1 MQVFSVKIE
10 KFLKYDYKTRLTLFA
25 IAVFWVIFFLVFFSQ
40 YFRPQLLKVSFYD
53 VGQGDAIFIETPARY
68 QILIDGGPGPK
79 VLEEIAKDM
88 PFYDRTVDLLIAT
101 HFDADHISG
110 LIDMLERYQVGAIL
124 LPRRRA
130 DTALSRKFLHEV
142 KEEGTVIKEGIRS
155 QNFQKIE
162 LPGEV
167 EFEIL
172 NPLEE
177 KKYKNDNDA
186 GIVNLVR
193 YGDIEF
199 LLLADVGREVE
210 RSLSPLLP
218 QGIEVVKV
226 AHHGSKS
233 SSDEQFLSAIS
244 PELFVI
250 QVGKD
255 NRYGHPAKETL
266 ATLALVGAPLWR
278 TDSRGTLTILSD
290 GKRYWV
296 K

>member
-1 MQVFSVKIE
+1 MQINIE
-10 KFLKYDYKTRLTLFA
+10 KFLKYDYKTRLVLFSTCLFLL
-25 IAVFWVIFFLVFFSQ
+25 ILGLVFLSQ
-40 YFRPQLLKVSFYD
+40 YLRPALLKVSFYD
-53 VGQGDAIFIETPARY
+53 VGQGDAIFIETPERY
-68 QILIDGGPGPK
+68 QILIDGGPGPR
-79 VLEEIAKDM
+79 VIEEIAKDM
-88 PFYDRTVDLLIAT
+88 PFYDRTVDLLTAT

-110 LIDMLERYQVGAIL
+110 LVDILERYQVLSIL

-130 DTALSRKFLHEV
+130 DTAISQKFLREV
-142 KEEGTVIKEGIRS
+142 KEEGAVVREGLRS

-162 LPGEV
+162 LPGGV

-177 KKYKNDNDA
+177 KKYKNGNDA
-186 GIVNLVR
+186 GIVNLIR

-210 RSLSPLLP
+210 RSLSVLVP

-244 PELFVI
+244 PELCVI
-250 QVGKD
+250 QVGENK
-255 NRYGHPAKETL
+255 YGHPSKE
-266 ATLALVGAPLWR
+266 ALESMSASGCKVWR
-278 TDSRGTLTILSD
+278 TDRSGTLTIVSD
-290 GKRYWV
+290 GERYWV